1 VRRRVGSSLAAVLV
15 LLVVR
20 AEPARAEGG
29 PPPADPKALARALEI
44 ESELVGALDRVRRS
58 TVAVLNMKR
67 IGGVANAPV
76 VSQSCGSGVLV
87 QQRGTWVVTNVHV
100 VEGADEVR
108 VVTSDGERHVVRVV
122 DTVDRYDI
130 ALLGFVKEPRGLRGV
145 PVKAVRGLEEGSWV
159 LATGNPFWLAVDGQS
174 VATVGVVSGLD
185 RILGGRFLYGKA
197 IQHDAE
203 VNPGNSGGP
212 LWNLR
217 GDLVGINGMI
227 ASQQTDG
234 AAAHNTG
241 ASFSIPSEQLVR
253 YLADMI
259 ARREN
264 TAAGDLGVTVETSVD
279 KDGRPNGA
287 RIVEVNAQMHAG
299 RKDLQRQDVI
309 TRVVPKGQAAS
320 AIHTANDLV
329 NLLSLLP
336 AGTSVKVSYRRE
348 NVMAIW
354 SGVLKPH

>member
-1 VRRRVGSSLAAVLV
+1 VGGLAA
-15 LLVVR
+15 LLAGR
-20 AEPARAEGG
+20 TARAEGV
-29 PPPADPKALARALEI
+29 PPTPEAKALSRALEI
-44 ESELVGALDRVRRS
+44 EEELIGALDRVRRS
-58 TVAVLNMKR
+58 TVSVFPLRRVPGTTIA
-67 IGGVANAPV
+67 IPYA
-76 VSQSCGSGVLV
+76 CGSGVLV
-87 QQRGTWVVTNVHV
+87 QQKGTWVVTNVHV
-100 VEGADEVR
+100 VQGAEEVQ
-108 VVTSDGERHVVRVV
+108 VVTSDGERHAVKVV
-122 DTVDRYDI
+122 DTIDRYDI

-145 PVKAVRGLEEGSWV
+145 PVKAARGVEEGSWV
-159 LATGNPFWLAVDGQS
+159 LATGNPFWLAGDGQS

-185 RILGGRFLYGKA
+185 RILGGRFVYGKA

-217 GDLVGINGMI
+217 GDLIGINGMI

-234 AAAHNTG
+234 AEAHNTG
-241 ASFSIPSEQLVR
+241 ASFSIPSEQVVR

-259 ARREN
+259 AGKEN
-264 TAAGDLGVTVETSVD
+264 TAAGDLGVSVETSVD
-279 KDGRPNGA
+279 KEGRPNGA
-287 RIVEVNAQMHAG
+287 RVVEVNAQMHPG
-299 RKDLQRQDVI
+299 RKDLQKRDVI

-320 AIHTANDLV
+320 VIRTANDLV

-348 NVMAIW
+348 NAMGIW